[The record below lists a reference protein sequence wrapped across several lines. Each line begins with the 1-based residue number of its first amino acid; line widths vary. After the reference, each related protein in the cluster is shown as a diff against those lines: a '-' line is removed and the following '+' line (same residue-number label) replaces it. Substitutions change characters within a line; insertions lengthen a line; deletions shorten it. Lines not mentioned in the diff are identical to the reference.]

1 MDHATLVAKGR
12 RYWEIWLPQMTK
24 ELKEAEQFNAAIQI
38 AAARAQA
45 EIFDLKVKGYQE
57 HEAHQLVLP
66 KYIFLSPE
74 KHE

>member
-12 RYWEIWLPQMTK
+12 RYWEIWLPQMTR
-24 ELKEAEQFNAAIQI
+24 ELKEAKQFNAAIQI

-45 EIFDLKVKGYQE
+45 EIFDLRVKGYQE
-57 HEAHQLVLP
+57 HEAQKLVLP